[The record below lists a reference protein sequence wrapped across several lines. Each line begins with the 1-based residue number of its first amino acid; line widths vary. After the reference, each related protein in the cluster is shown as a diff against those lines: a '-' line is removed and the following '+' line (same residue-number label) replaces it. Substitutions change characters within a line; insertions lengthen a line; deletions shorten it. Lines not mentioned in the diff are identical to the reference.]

1 MCQTVGARGYEGLLT
16 VASTCVCVQP
26 SLRCVCAGSQF
37 YCVHVCLQCH
47 LCVFSAMYVC
57 QSVRSVS
64 DVFVGFVFLVF
75 LLLSVLSVV
84 MAPSLGLT
92 GSTAA
97 AVTFGLLPLSLPL
110 LLPLLLLRK
119 GEER

>member
-1 MCQTVGARGYEGLLT
+1 
-16 VASTCVCVQP
+16 
-26 SLRCVCAGSQF
+26 
-37 YCVHVCLQCH
+37 
-47 LCVFSAMYVC
+47 MYVC

-64 DVFVGFVFLVF
+64 DVFVGLVFLVF
-75 LLLSVLSVV
+75 LLLSVLFVV

-110 LLPLLLLRK
+110 LLLPLLLLRK
-119 GEER
+119 GEEREAMKDKKEQSNC